1 LDGGDTTAQEEVMEG
16 GVPKMSTD
24 WKRVTN
30 ERMDMGALGSESFQV
45 VKRTKR
51 AAARAEPVKRHDT
64 R

>member
-1 LDGGDTTAQEEVMEG
+1 MEG